1 MSAETR
7 YRGPAILA
15 HWLMAALILALL
27 PLGFY
32 MQGLP
37 LSPAKLQLYAWHKWA
52 GMTVL
57 LLAVLRLAWRLTHRP
72 PPPLPGPAWQLQIAA
87 LTHALLYLLLFAV
100 PLAGWLMSSAKGFP
114 VVWFGLLPLPDL
126 VGRDEALGRLF
137 QIAHQGLA
145 WGMAVLVLLHLAA
158 ALKHHWV
165 DRDGTLA
172 RMLPGPRP

>member
-1 MSAETR
+1 
-7 YRGPAILA
+7 
-15 HWLMAALILALL
+15 
-27 PLGFY
+27 
-32 MQGLP
+32 
-37 LSPAKLQLYAWHKWA
+37 
-52 GMTVL
+52 
-57 LLAVLRLAWRLTHRP
+57 
-72 PPPLPGPAWQLQIAA
+72 
-87 LTHALLYLLLFAV
+87 
-100 PLAGWLMSSAKGFP
+100 MSSAKGFP

-145 WGMAVLVLLHLAA
+145 WGMAILVLLHLAA